1 MIDGIIWSV
10 AMGAVSIWGVL
21 DQNREERR
29 EMKKRHDRRF
39 KEIKENNKRRKME
52 GLND

>member
-1 MIDGIIWSV
+1 MLDAIIFGA

-21 DQNREERR
+21 DQNREERN

-39 KEIKENNKRRKME
+39 KQIKENNKRRKME